1 MRRMC
6 EGGVARIAVIG
17 LVGRCQYSQCIAKA
31 GCLSALMRAIQ
42 REVSRP
48 APMHSAKDSFEPD
61 R

>member
-6 EGGVARIAVIG
+6 DGGVARIAVSG
-17 LVGRCQYSQCIAKA
+17 LVGRCQYSQCIANA

-42 REVSRP
+42 REAKRP
-48 APMHSAKDSFEPD
+48 AAMHSAKETFEPD